1 MEKSLN
7 VKKAQAA
14 MEAQGLSQAAL
25 AKQLDVSREAV
36 SQWLSNRVFPRPN
49 KLLQLAKSLN
59 LSFAD
64 LVVTDEPDAPVVAFR
79 RMKGTKTTEAHIQK
93 AQEMGRYLKSLVPYL
108 PFNTLE
114 VPPVL
119 KAPVNDAAYI
129 QRVAS
134 QVRKDL
140 SVSEEEVVDF
150 KHLIHR
156 FSELQAVLVPV
167 MWGSKQRHENAVHIY
182 LPDSGTSWVY
192 LNLDVNVHDF
202 KFWMAH
208 ELGHC
213 LSPSLRGLEAED
225 FADAFAGA
233 LLFSEYKA
241 RHAHAVVA
249 RKKSKTAQILSLI
262 EIAESETISPYTIYL
277 QINQFAENNKVQK
290 FNLEPELHA
299 HISKLNKKYVNLSDA
314 LFADRQGIDAR
325 DFIQTCVAQFETPFF
340 SVLSQF
346 LKENQKG
353 VGFVQMVTDLPLL
366 DARGIYDELR

>member
-1 MEKSLN
+1 
-7 VKKAQAA
+7 
-14 MEAQGLSQAAL
+14 MEAQGLTQAAL

-36 SQWLSNRVFPRPN
+36 SQWLSNKVFPRPN

-64 LVVTDEPDAPVVAFR
+64 LVITDEPDAPVIAFR
-79 RMKGTKTTEAHIQK
+79 RMKGTKTKDSHIQK

-129 QRVAS
+129 QTVVS

-241 RHAHAVVA
+241 RHAHAMVT

-262 EIAESETISPYTIYL
+262 DLAESETISPYTIYL
-277 QINQFAENNKVQK
+277 QINQFAENNKEHK
-290 FNLEPELHA
+290 LDLEPELHA

-325 DFIQTCVAQFETPFF
+325 DFIQTCEAQFETPFF

-346 LKENQKG
+346 LKESQKG